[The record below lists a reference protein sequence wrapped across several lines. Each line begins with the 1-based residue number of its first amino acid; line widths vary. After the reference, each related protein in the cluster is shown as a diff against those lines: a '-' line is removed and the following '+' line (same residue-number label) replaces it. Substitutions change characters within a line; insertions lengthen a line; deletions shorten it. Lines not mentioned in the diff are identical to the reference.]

1 VKSTLLKIDRKS
13 DRRTGGGAETSGGSM
28 LYCGGVSKKATS
40 LPLTGAGDPEA
51 EEACDAETE
60 AACGAETEAA
70 CGAETEEACGA
81 EAEEACGAEA
91 EEACGAEAEEA
102 CDAEAEEASECEA
115 ISISMTGA
123 GWLGRG
129 SSSCSGQLAG
139 TTGVRR
145 VSNELGSSGGK
156 SPSDAAGTSTRRVP
170 DVAPG

>member
-91 EEACGAEAEEA
+91 EEAC
-102 CDAEAEEASECEA
+102 DAEAEEASECEA